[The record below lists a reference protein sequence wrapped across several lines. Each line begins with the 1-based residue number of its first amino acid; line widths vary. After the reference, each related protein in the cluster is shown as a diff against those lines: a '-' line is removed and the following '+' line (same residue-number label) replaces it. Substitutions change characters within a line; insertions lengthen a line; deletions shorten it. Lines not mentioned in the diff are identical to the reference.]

1 MTLLTGLLCIGLST
15 VAFSVGTE
23 VYDTPNVQLGKTI
36 KGKVTQVDPKDSQ
49 TWQVSVVDGDSGKM
63 IMLHVDKT
71 TTRKDIMLSP
81 KVGDNV
87 VAKYND
93 RNHAL
98 SFLTDQTMNR

>member
-1 MTLLTGLLCIGLST
+1 M
-15 VAFSVGTE
+15 
-23 VYDTPNVQLGKTI
+23 
-36 KGKVTQVDPKDSQ
+36 
-49 TWQVSVVDGDSGKM
+49 WQVSVIDADTGKL
-63 IMLHVDKT
+63 IMLPIDKA